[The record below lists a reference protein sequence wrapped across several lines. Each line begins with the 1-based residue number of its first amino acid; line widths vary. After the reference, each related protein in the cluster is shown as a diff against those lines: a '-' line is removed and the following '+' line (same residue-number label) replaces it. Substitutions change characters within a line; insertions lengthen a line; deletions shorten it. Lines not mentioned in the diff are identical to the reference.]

1 MNILKAFINDE
12 NNYNINILGTF
23 EEPLFQANQIAK
35 ILGINNVSD
44 CVSKYDE
51 TEKVYK
57 KIKTNGGIQE
67 VIFLTELG
75 LYNMVFKSKKNFAKK
90 FKVWVFKV
98 IKEIRISGR
107 YELEEQ
113 IKIKEQELNE
123 EKNKEVEIEKKL
135 LHLIKEEE
143 LNDER
148 KILQAINEQEMHE
161 IIINNHKNKHVI
173 YLDKID
179 EIDGKLL
186 IKIGSTKDIKQRAP
200 QLALEFGKSVILKVY
215 PCNKNSEFE
224 SYLHKRMDKY
234 NYKEPVN
241 NKISREL
248 FLLDREKY
256 EELLTII
263 NNNKHRFEK
272 EYTPEDEIKLRT
284 LENEKLRIKNEESR
298 IENEKLRIE
307 KDIKKIELMNQNPS
321 LTILFNQENKQQD
334 KNKEQEEINNIVF
347 DNIDKI
353 EIEELNNLEI
363 EESDIDEDDEIYQ
376 LSAFR
381 EKKYTNRK
389 VPKVQQYHPE
399 TLEYIKTFNSIIE
412 TVRYF
417 CNELHIETFSS
428 KTLKDAYRGNYIY
441 NGFRWNIIEH
451 NIEDKPYKIS
461 ETVKVFKTRRDLLA
475 RINLDKTKILEVY
488 PSQKH
493 AAIAMKHNTPSAICK
508 ALKLDTISQ
517 GHYWKFY
524 DDCDENLKYDFIK
537 NGGVIPE
544 VAKTITGAKSISKI
558 DFETKKVISTYTTIK
573 EVQVKYNISRAS
585 LKNAID
591 NKTPHNGFYW
601 KYAS

>member
-1 MNILKAFINDE
+1 MNILKAFEEE
-12 NNYNINILGTF
+12 NNKYDITILGTF
-23 EEPLFQANQIAK
+23 EDPLFKANEIAK
-35 ILGINNVSD
+35 ILDITNITTSTINYTD
-44 CVSKYDE
+44 KD
-51 TEKVYK
+51 KVY
-57 KIKTNGGIQE
+57 IKHNTINGLQNTM
-67 VIFLTELG
+67 FLTEFG
-75 LYNMVFKSKKNFAKK
+75 LYKLIFKSKKPLAEK
-90 FKVWVFKV
+90 FQYWVFSI
-98 IKEIRISGR
+98 IKEIRINGR

-113 IKIKEQELNE
+113 IKIKEEELNE

-135 LHLIKEEE
+135 LHLIKEQE

-148 KILQAINEQEMHE
+148 KILQTINEQEMHE
-161 IIINNHKNKHVI
+161 IIINNHKDKHLV

-186 IKIGSTKDIKQRAP
+186 IKIGSTRDIKQRAP

-215 PCNKNSEFE
+215 PCNKNNEFE

-234 NYKEPVN
+234 NHKEPVN

-263 NNNKHRFEK
+263 DNNKHRFEK
-272 EYTPEDEIKLRT
+272 EYTPEDEIKMKI
-284 LENEKLRIKNEESR
+284 LENEQLRIKNET
-298 IENEKLRIE
+298 LRIE
-307 KDIKKIELMNQNPS
+307 KDLKKIELFNQNPS
-321 LTILFNQENKQQD
+321 LTLILNNKHI
-334 KNKEQEEINNIVF
+334 KEEIKPI
-347 DNIDKI
+347 DNYQETTDTLFEKMDKI
-353 EIEELNNLEI
+353 EINELNNLE
-363 EESDIDEDDEIYQ
+363 DDNQIDEDDEIYQ

-399 TLEYIKTFNSIIE
+399 TLKYIKTFNSIIE

-428 KTLKDAYRGNYIY
+428 KTLKDAYRGNYAY

-461 ETVKVFKTRRDLLA
+461 ETIKVFKTRRDLLA
-475 RINLDKTKILEVY
+475 RINLDKSKILEVY

-493 AAIAMKHNTPSAICK
+493 AAIDMKHNTPSAICK
-508 ALKLDTISQ
+508 ALKLDSISQ

-524 DDCDENLKYDFIK
+524 DDCDEKLKEDYIK
-537 NGGVIPE
+537 NGGLIPE
-544 VAKTITGAKSISKI
+544 VAKTITGAKGIKQI
-558 DFETKKVISTYTTIK
+558 DFETKKVIATYSTIK

-601 KYAS
+601 NYAS